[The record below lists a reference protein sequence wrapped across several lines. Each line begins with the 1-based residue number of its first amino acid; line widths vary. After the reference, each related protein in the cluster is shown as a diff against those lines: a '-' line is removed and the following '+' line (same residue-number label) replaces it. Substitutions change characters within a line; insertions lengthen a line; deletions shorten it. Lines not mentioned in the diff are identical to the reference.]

1 MRFPLSTLAP
11 RLTTLPALLAAAALA
26 ACAPATTATTAPTP
40 ASVPASAPVSTP
52 APVAAKPQPAPAAVP
67 ASGPATNWQLLDD
80 STDRVMGTSVLRAER
95 ELLAGKTAQPVV
107 VAVIDGGVDT
117 AHADLRA
124 NLWVNPR
131 EVAGNKRDDDGD
143 GHVDDVHG
151 WDFIG
156 GATGDVNYDTFE
168 ATRIY
173 ARCTLGDR
181 GAGTGTPMQSD
192 SVCKAAKAD
201 FEKQRTE
208 TMQTL
213 PQIQQIEMLYSQI
226 IPVLRQATGGDSLT
240 AARVR
245 ALTSSDATVQQARM
259 MYLRLADAGI
269 TPAAVADAKPEYEAR
284 AKFSLDTMFNPR
296 TIVGDNYADPSQRL
310 YGNTDVTGP
319 DAKHGTHVAG
329 IIAAMRDSATGI
341 EGIAHAAR
349 ILVVRAVP
357 DGDERDKDIA
367 NAIRYATD
375 HGARVI
381 NMSFGKGYSPFKSAV
396 DDAVKYADAHGVLM
410 VHAAG
415 NDAENIDVKADYPT
429 RHYLSGGTA
438 QNWIEVGASSWHGR
452 DSLAVG
458 FSNYGQSVDLF
469 APGEDILSTVQGGG
483 VERLS
488 GTSMAAPV
496 VSGIAALIFSYYP
509 SLTAADVKRIL
520 LASATRY
527 PGLAVVKPGNKPGES
542 TTVPFSSLSSTG
554 GIVNAYAALR
564 MAAQAASTAH

>member
-1 MRFPLSTLAP
+1 MRLPLSASA
-11 RLTTLPALLAAAALA
+11 TLPAMLTAVVLA
-26 ACAPATTATTAPTP
+26 ACAPATTVTTAPTP
-40 ASVPASAPVSTP
+40 ASVPASTRPAPA
-52 APVAAKPQPAPAAVP
+52 APVAAPATRPAT
-67 ASGPATNWQLLDD
+67 GPATDWQLLDD
-80 STDRVMGTSVLRAER
+80 STDHIIGTSVLRAER
-95 ELLAGKTAQPVV
+95 TLLAGKTAQPVV

-124 NLWVNPR
+124 NLWTNPR
-131 EVAGNKRDDDGD
+131 EIAANARDDDGD
-143 GHVDDVHG
+143 GYADDVHG
-151 WDFIG
+151 WDYIG
-156 GATGDVNYDTFE
+156 GPGGDVRYDTFE
-168 ATRIY
+168 ATRLY

-181 GAGTGTPMQSD
+181 GAGTGTPMPSD
-192 SVCKAAKAD
+192 SVCAAARAD

-208 TMQTL
+208 TLQTL
-213 PQIQQIEMLYSQI
+213 PQIQQIEALYAQI
-226 IPVLRQATGGDSLT
+226 IPVLRQASGGDSVT
-240 AARVR
+240 QPRVQ
-245 ALTSSDATVQQARM
+245 AITSSDPAVQQARM
-259 MYLRLADAGI
+259 MYLRLASADI
-269 TPAAVADAKPEYEAR
+269 TPAAVEDAKPEYEAR
-284 AKFSLDTMFNPR
+284 ARYSLDTLFNPR
-296 TIVGDNYADPSQRL
+296 TIVGDTYSNPNQRN

-329 IIAAMRDSATGI
+329 IIAAARDSATGI

-367 NAIRYATD
+367 NAVRYATD

-415 NDAENIDVKADYPT
+415 NDAEDIDVKADYPT
-429 RHYLSGGTA
+429 RHYLTGGSA

-458 FSNYGQSVDLF
+458 FSNYGRAVDLF
-469 APGEDILSTVQGGG
+469 APGEDILSTVPGGG

-496 VSGIAALIFSYYP
+496 VSGVAALILSYYP

-527 PGLAVVKPGNKPGES
+527 PGLMVVKPGSKAGEA
-542 TTVPFSSLSSTG
+542 TMVPFASLSSTG
-554 GIVNAYAALR
+554 GVVNAYAALK
-564 MAAQAASTAH
+564 MAAQAVSTAH